1 MSKEPLYYGIDVRA
15 TGENIS
21 RLRRAKGLS
30 VRDIQHYMG
39 FEQPQAI
46 YKWERGETIPS
57 LEHLMAL
64 SRIFDVR
71 MEDILIWSHPPPD

>member
-1 MSKEPLYYGIDVRA
+1 MSKEPLYYGIDIKA

-21 RLRRAKGLS
+21 RLRKAKGLT
-30 VRDIQHYMG
+30 VKDIQHYMG
-39 FEQPQAI
+39 FEQPQAV

-64 SRIFDVR
+64 SRVFDVKI
-71 MEDILIWSHPPPD
+71 EDILIWCHPPPD